1 MDRTIALLL
10 AGGEGKRLGA
20 MTYMRP
26 KPIVPFGGNY
36 KLIDFTLSNAL
47 NSSVERLGLLIQ
59 SNQDSI
65 KNYVG
70 NGKSWGFQKKGK
82 EFLVLTPQSSYWNSP
97 KYCGTAGAVRQNLD
111 RIRNDPQCDT
121 VLILSADH
129 IYKMDYHKLIKYH
142 RKSGAD
148 VTVATSYVPR
158 KENHKFGIV
167 HVDERNRVVNWE
179 EKPRNSM
186 KTDASMGIYVFSK
199 KYLIHAL
206 EQNSGSD
213 FGHHIMP
220 FACQNAT
227 ICSYRYSG
235 YWRDVGTPDS
245 YWRSNMDVLSSG
257 SNIKLKDWNLKGNPT
272 FDVRN
277 RTIKRRYIAS
287 CAVVDNSIISDRCLI
302 KGRVINSIIFPGVRI
317 GKNAYVSNSVIM
329 NDTVIAPNARIE
341 NSVVCHGVN
350 IGRGALIGSTY
361 SPITQVENID
371 LPNNG
376 LVVVGENISIKSG
389 ECIHKNSMLFSHMQ
403 YREYS
408 DASRMDGNSFIKRNL
423 NRQVVLN

>member
-1 MDRTIALLL
+1 MDRTIALVL

-20 MTYMRP
+20 MTHTIP
-26 KPIVPFGGNY
+26 KPIVPFGGDY

-47 NSSVERLGLLIQ
+47 NSGVKRLGLLIQ

-65 KNYVG
+65 KKYVE
-70 NGKSWGFQKKGK
+70 NGKSWGFLKQGK
-82 EFLVLTPQSSYWNSP
+82 EFLVLTLQSSRGIP
-97 KYCGTAGAVRQNLD
+97 PQYCGTAGAVRQNLE

-121 VLILSADH
+121 VLILAADH
-129 IYKMDYHKLIKYH
+129 IYKMDYHELIKYH
-142 RKSGAD
+142 RTSGAD
-148 VTVATSYVPR
+148 VTVATTNVPQ

-167 HVDERNRVVNWE
+167 HIDERNRVVNWE
-179 EKPRNSM
+179 EKPRNSV

-213 FGHHIMP
+213 FGHHIIP
-220 FACQNAT
+220 FACQNAK
-227 ICSYRYSG
+227 ICSYRFSG
-235 YWRDVGTPDS
+235 YWRDVGTPDA
-245 YWRSNMDVLSSG
+245 YWQSNMDVLAPVSQ
-257 SNIKLKDWNLKGNPT
+257 IKLKNWNIKGNRHYD
-272 FDVRN
+272 FSH
-277 RTIKRRYIAS
+277 RTCKRRYIAS
-287 CAVVDNSIISDRCLI
+287 CAIVDNSIIADKCLI
-302 KGRVINSIIFPGVRI
+302 KGRVINSIIFPGVYI

-329 NDTVIAPNARIE
+329 NNAMIAPNSRIE

-361 SPITQVENID
+361 SPMTQVENIE
-371 LPNNG
+371 LPKNG

-389 ECIHKNSMLFSHMQ
+389 ECIHKNSMLFTQMQ

-408 DASRMDGNSFIKRNL
+408 DASLMEGNFFIKRNL